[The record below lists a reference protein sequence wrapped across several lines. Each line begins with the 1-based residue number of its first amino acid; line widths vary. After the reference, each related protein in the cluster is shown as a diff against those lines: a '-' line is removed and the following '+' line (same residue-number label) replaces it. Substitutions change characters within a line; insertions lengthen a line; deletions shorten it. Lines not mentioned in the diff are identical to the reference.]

1 MTQEQDW
8 HYIGRH
14 PMYTIHRVVAV
25 DHWGFYMSKFVSIL
39 VSKNRINI
47 NLNALVNIS
56 PNIFALPFQEKIHF
70 LSSTRDTG
78 HMITVT

>member
-1 MTQEQDW
+1 
-8 HYIGRH
+8 
-14 PMYTIHRVVAV
+14 
-25 DHWGFYMSKFVSIL
+25 MSKFVSIL

-56 PNIFALPFQEKIHF
+56 SNIFALPFQEKIHF

>member
-1 MTQEQDW
+1 
-8 HYIGRH
+8 
-14 PMYTIHRVVAV
+14 MYTIDGVVAV
-25 DHWGFYMSKFVSIL
+25 DHGGFYMSKFVSIL

-56 PNIFALPFQEKIHF
+56 SNIFALPFQEKIHF

-78 HMITVT
+78 HMVTVT

>member
-1 MTQEQDW
+1 
-8 HYIGRH
+8 
-14 PMYTIHRVVAV
+14 
-25 DHWGFYMSKFVSIL
+25 MSKFVSIL

-56 PNIFALPFQEKIHF
+56 SNIFALPFQEKIRF

-78 HMITVT
+78 HMVTVT